1 METKHPKKYS
11 SDQTAVWSL
20 DQDDL
25 SGQPKSY
32 TCSFCQKGFSN
43 AQALGGHMNIHRR
56 DRAKLRESSEEN
68 MLSLDDHSQDSEI
81 MVLESSEEKISSSA
95 KRSSPSKISR
105 EDQYDGVSSSS
116 VSPRNKDAVKT
127 SGENHED
134 SSLPMFHGS
143 SSSSKI
149 ELDLELR
156 LGPEPHQ
163 DNQTRSKNTM
173 EFF

>member
-1 METKHPKKYS
+1 METKHPKTEKYS

-20 DQDDL
+20 DQEL

-68 MLSLDDHSQDSEI
+68 NMLSLDDHNSQVDSEI
-81 MVLESSEEKISSSA
+81 IVLESSEDKSSSSNA

-105 EDQYDGVSSSS
+105 EEYIYDGVSSSS
-116 VSPRNKDAVKT
+116 ASPARNKDAVKT
-127 SGENHED
+127 LSVENYED
-134 SSLPMFHGS
+134 SSLLPMN
-143 SSSSKI
+143 KNI

-156 LGPEPHQ
+156 LGPEPNQ
-163 DNQTRSKNTM
+163 DNQTRTI
-173 EFF
+173 